1 MKKNI
6 RVVGGILENYK
17 GEILCTLRNKDSLF
31 GNLWELPGGKI
42 ELGESSENALER
54 EILEELNV
62 RIKVKD
68 LFLQVEKEYD
78 DFIINLQCFK
88 CEVISDIDITPM
100 VHDKIMWLNKE
111 NLISLKWIPTD
122 IPIIEKII
130 KENK

>member
-1 MKKNI
+1 MKNVI

-31 GNLWELPGGKI
+31 GNLWEFPGGKI
-42 ELGESSENALER
+42 ELGETSENALER

-62 RIKVKD
+62 KIKVKD
-68 LFLQVEKEYD
+68 LFLQVDKEYD
-78 DFIINLQCFK
+78 DFIIKLECFK

-122 IPIIEKII
+122 IPVVEKII
-130 KENK
+130 KEIN